1 MLGIE
6 MEEEMLAK
14 INEMLS
20 AGARNFEEKNYQMA
34 FLNYLNALLSIGS
47 YLIYR
52 DLGLLYPPEG
62 ALGMM
67 RVRYPNIYEIVLK
80 YQGYQLSIVSVGENV
95 AREIK
100 EDTLRIY
107 EREIKG

>member
-1 MLGIE
+1 ME
-6 MEEEMLAK
+6 MEGEMLAK
-14 INEMLS
+14 IKDMIS

-34 FLNYLNALLSIGS
+34 FLNYLNALLSIGA

-62 ALGMM
+62 ALRIMEA
-67 RVRYPNIYEIVLK
+67 RYSDIYDIIVK
-80 YQGYQLSIVSVGENV
+80 YQKYQLSIASVDENV
-95 AREIK
+95 VRMIRE
-100 EDTLRIY
+100 ETLKIY